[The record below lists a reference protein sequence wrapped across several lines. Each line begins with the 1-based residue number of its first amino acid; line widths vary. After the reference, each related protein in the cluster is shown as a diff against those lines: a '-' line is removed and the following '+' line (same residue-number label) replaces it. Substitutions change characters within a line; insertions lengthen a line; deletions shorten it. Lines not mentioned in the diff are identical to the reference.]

1 MSRAE
6 EHGMV
11 EPTEIEARIRSALP
25 EAQHVAVVDLTGGKD
40 HFQATVVSRRFG
52 AMTRIEQHQTIY
64 RALGDLMS
72 GPVHALALRTLTPEA
87 WEAVPAD
94 EK

>member
-1 MSRAE
+1 
-6 EHGMV
+6 MV
-11 EPTEIEARIRSALP
+11 EPSEIESRIRAALP
-25 EAQHVAVVDLTGGKD
+25 DAELVQVVDLTGGKD

-52 AMTRIEQHQTIY
+52 SMTRIEQHQAVY

-87 WEAVPAD
+87 WAGLPVD

>member
-1 MSRAE
+1 
-6 EHGMV
+6 MV

-25 EAQHVAVVDLTGGKD
+25 EAELVEVVDLTGGKD
-40 HFQATVVSRRFG
+40 HFQATVVSRRFA

-72 GPVHALALRTLTPEA
+72 GPVHALALRTLTPDA
-87 WEAVPAD
+87 WAAVPAD
-94 EK
+94 ER